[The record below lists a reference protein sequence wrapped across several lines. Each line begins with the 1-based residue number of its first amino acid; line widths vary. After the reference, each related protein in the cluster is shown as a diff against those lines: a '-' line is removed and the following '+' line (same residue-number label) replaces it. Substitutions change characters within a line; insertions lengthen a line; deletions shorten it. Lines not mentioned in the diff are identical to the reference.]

1 MVKHQKV
8 YNGLGEK
15 EQRFQIF
22 MDNVKFIDDH
32 NDQNHTYKLGLNQ
45 FADMTNE
52 EHSMY
57 LGTRSNDD
65 IKNKIISQ
73 QYAYNSGDILSES
86 VDWRWA
92 VGPIKNQ
99 GNCGSCW
106 AFSAIAAAE
115 AINKIVT
122 GSFVNLS
129 VQELVDCDRTNFN
142 KGCSGEKYQ
151 GSEHQ

>member
-99 GNCGSCW
+99 GNCGKFVSDLINFES
-106 AFSAIAAAE
+106 FSPASHCFMLMQ
-115 AINKIVT
+115 V
-122 GSFVNLS
+122 
-129 VQELVDCDRTNFN
+129 LVGRFL
-142 KGCSGEKYQ
+142 Q
-151 GSEHQ
+151 